1 MIVTSHFLLALL
13 AIDGLSTSTDTKTIR
28 DPRGIVATFEVEPRW
43 CERRADLQMTV
54 TNLADS
60 TTWLSL
66 PRPSLGPITW
76 MSYSLSGDKLGEIHD
91 GISCGGN
98 RLAFIRSSKATKLLP
113 GKSAT
118 WTVRLEPHSLRP
130 GTVDIEV
137 WTRIDTTRNLGSKKL
152 HEVQLRAVIPV
163 VLSRL
168 DGCFAV
174 RRRLTSR

>member
-13 AIDGLSTSTDTKTIR
+13 AIDGLSTSTDAKTTQ
-28 DPRGIVATFEVEPRW
+28 DPRGIVATLEVEPRW

-60 TTWLSL
+60 TMWLSL

-76 MSYSLSGDKLGEIHD
+76 MSYSLSGDQLGEIHD

-118 WTVRLEPHSLRP
+118 WKVRLEPRSLRP
-130 GTVDIEV
+130 GAVDIVV
-137 WTRIDTTRNLGSKKL
+137 WARIDTTRNLGAKSL
-152 HEVQLRAVIPV
+152 REVELRAAIPV
-163 VLSRL
+163 VLTHD
-168 DGCFAV
+168 DGCFEV
-174 RRRLTSR
+174 RRRLTRR